1 MSRCTSAFDAKRT
14 LCQIGGRG
22 QYNTTA
28 AQRARICRR
37 LQCGPATRPEL
48 ERECW
53 APSVTKRIAELRRE
67 GWPIFSTWTTDRAPD
82 GSVSGAVVYTLG
94 AGTADPAQLALPL
107 EP

>member
-1 MSRCTSAFDAKRT
+1 MSGCTSAFEAKRA
-14 LCQIGGRG
+14 LCKMGDGGP
-22 QYNTTA
+22 YNTTA

-37 LQCGPATRPEL
+37 LQSGPATRPEL

-67 GWPIFSTWTTDRAPD
+67 GWPILSTWTACTAPD
-82 GSVSGAVVYTLG
+82 GSVSGAVLYTLA
-94 AGTADPAQLALPL
+94 AGPADAAQLALAF